1 MDGLVQLDDVKP
13 LRIGLTGGIGSGK
26 STVARC
32 WVDLGA
38 ALVDTDAIARA
49 LTAPGG
55 AALPAIAA
63 AFGTQ
68 LIAPDGAL
76 DRNAMR
82 ARVFTDPAAKQQL
95 EALLHPMIRAECEAQ
110 AGAAA
115 TSPFIVFDV
124 PLLVESGGWRERV
137 ERVLVVDCEVET
149 QIRRVMQRSGWLRET
164 VESVIAAQATREARR
179 AQADAVIYNDGEMTP
194 EGLCEEVRR
203 LAALWNNR
211 AHPR

>member
-1 MDGLVQLDDVKP
+1 MNKKP

-26 STVARC
+26 SLVARC

-38 ALVDTDAIARA
+38 TLVDTDAIARS

-55 AALPAIAA
+55 AALPTIAA
-63 AFGTQ
+63 EFGAAM
-68 LIAPDGAL
+68 IGADGAL

-82 ARVFTDPAAKQQL
+82 ERVFADPSAKQRL

-110 AGAAA
+110 AAASA
-115 TSPFIVFDV
+115 ADIIVFDV

-137 ERVLVVDCEVET
+137 ERVLVVDCAVET
-149 QIRRVMQRSGWLRET
+149 QIQRVMQRSGWPRET
-164 VESVIAAQATREARR
+164 VQAVIAAQATREARR
-179 AQADAVIYNDGEMTP
+179 AQADAVIYNDGGMTP
-194 EGLCEEVRR
+194 AGLCEEVRQ